1 MLLGIVRIGQ
11 GVILWFEILII
22 GKEKPGKSRFGIDE
36 VVEVDIIFFF
46 FRRFDLCIFGENN
59 WWVVYQISGIIPNK
73 HNHKIS

>member
-36 VVEVDIIFFF
+36 VDIIFFF
-46 FRRFDLCIFGENN
+46 EDFIYVFLGK
-59 WWVVYQISGIIPNK
+59 IIDG
-73 HNHKIS
+73 